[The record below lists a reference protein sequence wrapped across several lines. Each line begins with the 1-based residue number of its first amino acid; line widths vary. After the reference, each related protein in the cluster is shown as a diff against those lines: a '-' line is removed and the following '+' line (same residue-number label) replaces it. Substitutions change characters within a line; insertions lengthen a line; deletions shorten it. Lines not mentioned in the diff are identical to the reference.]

1 MRRNRLLFVGLALLG
16 AALLVALVGACG
28 GDPAAPFEATA
39 EWVTATATRAWEH
52 VTATPTQSPSPTPDD
67 LIQWWVDSGGVA
79 FPASTATPW
88 AGPIGKIYQCDTT
101 NYNVR
106 CNASFDVQC
115 DVSSSNGTITELQ
128 PTGTQYQAYYLC
140 AGDSCEGAGTY
151 PDADFKAHRTELILC
166 LVGSSGPFTA
176 SITANQD
183 MQSRRRFLYLRAR
196 VFGDTSSTPTAQDDK
211 SGTEGQEKSVSASD
225 SSSWSSSQVLADTK
239 GSYGYGRLT
248 NKTPTPYVENNIIM
262 NVTPLATPTP
272 LPRIY
277 VYVRSPITPG
287 LPLPT
292 VIVPGIGEAWRLN
305 ATATPQWLVEDI
317 DVSESDF
324 AVRSTPGIWEGGAIL
339 FTATGSTALRVIGIT
354 PEPSN
359 VVYTG
364 SLFDDPDKYAALWS
378 YPPTITSQL
387 SVTFVM
393 ATPTPTPPPPIG
405 HVQVYEG
412 TSTPL
417 PVNGIGQYKRRA
429 DNLLIERL
437 IWEWSTYSASG
448 YIHMNNWISRGV
460 GIDFTGVASNLRLVN
475 IVPVPTAGAGTQ
487 QFGTNQAFALWAG
500 EVPTQTQWDATFHFA
515 TVTPTPTPT
524 PTPCPT
530 RIRATGTPGPVSVDK
545 RVGRVIVGNV
555 NSPMTGTLRQA
566 GSTYTETCCVP
577 WWTTAGTL
585 QFSRTIDHN
594 AILNLSSYT
603 TTLTRTLD
611 VITLT
616 GSLISA
622 VGVSPTILTGQCA
635 PDETLEARAY
645 RWITPTGT
653 TTMTRQ
659 VTNYFTTTCLSS
671 GAYTFTV
678 PLTFTVWPDQWW
690 VRHASVW
697 GDGTPTDVD
706 TLWDIVTPSPTP

>member
-1 MRRNRLLFVGLALLG
+1 
-16 AALLVALVGACG
+16 
-28 GDPAAPFEATA
+28 
-39 EWVTATATRAWEH
+39 
-52 VTATPTQSPSPTPDD
+52 
-67 LIQWWVDSGGVA
+67 
-79 FPASTATPW
+79 
-88 AGPIGKIYQCDTT
+88 
-101 NYNVR
+101 
-106 CNASFDVQC
+106 
-115 DVSSSNGTITELQ
+115 
-128 PTGTQYQAYYLC
+128 
-140 AGDSCEGAGTY
+140 
-151 PDADFKAHRTELILC
+151 
-166 LVGSSGPFTA
+166 
-176 SITANQD
+176 

-196 VFGDTSSTPTAQDDK
+196 VFGDTSGTPTAQDDD

-225 SSSWSSSQVLADTK
+225 SSSWSSSQVLADAK

-305 ATATPQWLVEDI
+305 ATATPQWLVEDN

-324 AVRSTPGIWEGGAIL
+324 AVRSTPGIWEGGAII
-339 FTATGSTALRVIGIT
+339 FTTTGATALRVIGVT
-354 PEPSN
+354 PVPSN
-359 VVYTG
+359 TVYEDFLYGDADT
-364 SLFDDPDKYAALWS
+364 YAAMWS
-378 YPPTITSQL
+378 YPPTITNQL
-387 SVTFVM
+387 SVTFM
-393 ATPTPTPPPPIG
+393 MGTPTPTPTPPWGQVTVYQGTATPQPVTSIG
-405 HVQVYEG
+405 RWKYETPGGIPQYLSWGASCTGVYSCTGPLYPG
-412 TSTPL
+412 TSPS
-417 PVNGIGQYKRRA
+417 
-429 DNLLIERL
+429 
-437 IWEWSTYSASG
+437 EWV
-448 YIHMNNWISRGV
+448 SRGV
-460 GIDFTGVASNLRLVN
+460 AINYTNVTSDLVLMDIIPAPTPGGPIGVWTGLYGS
-475 IVPVPTAGAGTQ
+475 
-487 QFGTNQAFALWAG
+487 NQAYAVWDG
-500 EVPTQTQWDATFHFA
+500 EEPTQTQWSATFHFA

-555 NSPMTGTLRQA
+555 NSPMTGTLRQV

-697 GDGTPTDVD
+697 GDSTPTDVD